1 MTVVKLIA
9 LLQAQEPEAIVY
21 AFDADA
27 ADVVPVTGV
36 LFDEHEVVI
45 QTDHAYPLDTC
56 TNSAI

>member
-45 QTDHAYPLDTC
+45 QTDIIYER
-56 TNSAI
+56 

>member
-45 QTDHAYPLDTC
+45 QTARSFWQLILERLDG
-56 TNSAI
+56 